1 MQLGLEIRQMEKPSN
16 NRIGGLPDYLDT
28 FQKKDENL
36 YLKVKQEV
44 LDGTFDY
51 EAENKKLKELVEDAI
66 KAKQRITPQLGPL
79 RPKDL
84 VGKPPDEQY
93 IEHLRQ
99 KYGLKFID
107 IEEPL
112 KTRNTTFF
120 SKTSQFTEKIINFA
134 EISFRNS
141 PTKKSNVPDISD

>member
-1 MQLGLEIRQMEKPSN
+1 MEKPSN

-28 FQKKDENL
+28 FQMNDENL

-51 EAENKKLKELVEDAI
+51 AAENKKLKDLVEDAI
-66 KAKQRITPQLGPL
+66 KAKERTTPQLGPL

-84 VGKPPDEQY
+84 EGKPPDEAY

-99 KYGLKFID
+99 KYGLKFIE
-107 IEEPL
+107 ILEEPI
-112 KTRNTTFF
+112 KTHTFF
-120 SKTSQFTEKIINFA
+120 S
-134 EISFRNS
+134 
-141 PTKKSNVPDISD
+141 